1 MSIIFLSNTKK
12 VKKFIKSL
20 NKEEIKNCKFFIIS
34 DDTSLDPI
42 DLLPKKAKYKYLK
55 LLLPPSDVVT
65 NFIIKGDKDKYLE
78 RYYQYLSRPLCHA
91 AMNKIAKD
99 CFVDGYISVVCFGDI
114 ENEFHIPKYIKRAF
128 EMILPDVEVFNYTD
142 YKNDPQSVLD
152 YRCDNIDNI
161 IRQVLEDSR
170 VIGQKLKELD
180 QCKNKYDD
188 NDFYGG

>member
-42 DLLPKKAKYKYLK
+42 DLLPKKTKYKYLK
-55 LLLPPSDVVT
+55 LLLPPSDVIT

-128 EMILPDVEVFNYTD
+128 EMIFPDVEVFNYTD